1 MAPSHAQR
9 PGRQYSHSKWDAHL
23 EWEYCNELQFV
34 TVFPYITACDTGPV
48 GRQLNQ
54 KVHLLRTALRHP
66 RSAWVHRRGAALR
79 EVRPECIGEVCYY
92 WWPREASVCGST
104 FSDEPCGTRGVRGY
118 IGGARR
124 SGKSAQNAS
133 AKFAFPSVPKRSQAS
148 PSVPKRSQAFPSV
161 PKRSQAWRTQLLLRC
176 TCWYAGVRSCRGARN
191 YGRGA
196 RNYGRGAR
204 N

>member
-1 MAPSHAQR
+1 VSHQPSRSPPWGNLGFGSVIIPSLLLLVA
-9 PGRQYSHSKWDAHL
+9 
-23 EWEYCNELQFV
+23 
-34 TVFPYITACDTGPV
+34 TG
-48 GRQLNQ
+48 GLRLRF
-54 KVHLLRTALRHP
+54 HLLRTALRHS

-133 AKFAFPSVPKRSQAS
+133 AKFAFPSVPKRSQAF

-204 N
+204 NYGRGARNYGRGARN